1 MFSTPIQDFERM
13 AELQFPLII
22 NPANCNAE
30 ENYPDYSLAVYTL
43 DRCFEM
49 EEFLDMIEMYS
60 DLILL
65 FRHTPTKDTD
75 AGKSVCFYSS
85 PRERHMFK
93 FFARTN
99 ASGVF
104 ESVTV
109 TVYNSH
115 ESMRA
120 YILDDARSAAKLPG
134 KVVCRSMKDIDI
146 DFMVLP

>member
-30 ENYPDYSLAVYTL
+30 ENFSDYSLAEYSL
-43 DRCFEM
+43 DRHFELD
-49 EEFLDMIEMYS
+49 EFLDMIEMYS

-65 FRHTPTKDTD
+65 FRHTPTSSTD
-75 AGKSVCFYSS
+75 AGQSVCFYSS

-99 ASGVF
+99 ASGKF
-104 ESVTV
+104 DSVTV

-115 ESMRA
+115 ETMRA
-120 YILDDARSAAKLPG
+120 FIRDDARNAARLPG
-134 KVVCRSMKDIDI
+134 KVSCRSMKDIDI